1 MSDALKKKLFR
12 RFERRPRAF
21 IVFYS
26 LFDNVSYYRKL
37 RVVTLPKFSESN
49 ADNMKERAL
58 GVFFVFFITLQPNR
72 LRYIFLSF
80 FFLSFSFSLS
90 WSDDQNR

>member
-1 MSDALKKKLFR
+1 MHCEKLSLFDVF
-12 RFERRPRAF
+12 FETLAEN
-21 IVFYS
+21 VFKIS

-58 GVFFVFFITLQPNR
+58 GVFFVLFN
-72 LRYIFLSF
+72 YIAT
-80 FFLSFSFSLS
+80 
-90 WSDDQNR
+90 Q